1 MNVQI
6 KEKRYYCVVMLRPSF
21 DIVPANADENVISD
35 STLILEIGEKMFSYL
50 LFNRAHNKLVALKYF
65 YPDTQAPRPMSE
77 MIAEVLASDSL
88 LSLKY
93 KETVVIYSFPES
105 SMVPVSLSNE
115 HLDRA
120 VTQLVY
126 GNVQKGLI
134 LREPVE
140 GWDMVNI
147 YRIPRELQS
156 FIEQEFSPSKYYH
169 VYSLLLISLN
179 REGEDRDLLKIRFY
193 PDRFIAMLIRQGTLQ
208 IIQSFIYQTP
218 DDVSYNLLAIA
229 EQFDID
235 PTAIQVMVSGT
246 VDKQSALYNELEKY
260 FLHIQSEEA
269 ANVETNGMLGDYPE
283 HYFSPLLK
291 FAECV

>member
-1 MNVQI
+1 
-6 KEKRYYCVVMLRPSF
+6 MLKPSF
-21 DIVPANADENVISD
+21 DIAPANTDDNIISD
-35 STLILEIGEKMFSYL
+35 STLIIEIGERMFSYL
-50 LFNRAHNKLVALKYF
+50 LFNRENNKLVALKFF
-65 YPDTQAPRPMSE
+65 YPDTQSPRSMAE

-88 LSLKY
+88 LSVKY

-105 SMVPVSLSNE
+105 SLVPASLSNE
-115 HLDRA
+115 QLDRA

-147 YRIPRELQS
+147 YRVPRELQS
-156 FIEQEFSPSKYYH
+156 FIEQEFNPSKYYH
-169 VYSLLLISLN
+169 VYSLLLVSLN

-193 PDRFIAMLIRQGTLQ
+193 PDRFISLLIRNGALQ
-208 IIQSFIYQTP
+208 IIQSFVYQTP

-235 PTAIQVMVSGT
+235 PASIQVIVSGT

-260 FLHIQSEEA
+260 FLHIQNEEA
-269 ANVETNGMLGDYPE
+269 AVLETNGLLQDFPD

-291 FAECV
+291 FASCV